1 MQKPIIKGMM
11 CAEHP
16 EKKIIPNDQYIL
28 VPADQHIVPIAEKTY
43 FKELLE
49 GKLEARIDVYKEKA
63 RRLKSDIPKNAALGV
78 IDAYN
83 KGMLF
88 ELEEIIDDL
97 TSLIK

>member
-28 VPADQHIVPIAEKTY
+28 PEKAY